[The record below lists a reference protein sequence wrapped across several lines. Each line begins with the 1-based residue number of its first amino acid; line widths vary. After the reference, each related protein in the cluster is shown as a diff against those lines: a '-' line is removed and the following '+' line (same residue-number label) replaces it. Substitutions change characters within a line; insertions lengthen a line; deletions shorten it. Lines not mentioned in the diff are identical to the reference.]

1 MHKEHSMNRFVKFS
15 LVAAVLAAPSIAD
28 EQFGG
33 LGITIYQVPQGV
45 HVVQVIPGTPAAETE
60 LQAGDDIIAV
70 DGTSLKGLDIDESKA
85 MLRGQVNK
93 PVEITFVNSGDTL
106 KATLRRTQ
114 ITVKE
119 FESDQVESWYGEKK
133 EFDAQELETYASAN
147 GGNKQ
152 LVAVLKRGSL
162 IKNDE
167 TVNAVDING
176 IYVDKADAF
185 APKAAD
191 KSKTNKTGSAKLK
204 GFTRNAISFDLKS
217 AGTAIVTVM
226 NTDGAVVSTVVA
238 ENAQPGFNSV
248 TWNAENVPSGRY
260 MVTIEHNGTVSG
272 KNAVLK

>member
-70 DGTSLKGLDIDESKA
+70 DGMSLKGLDIDESKA

-106 KATLRRTQ
+106 RATLRRTQ

-119 FESDQVESWYGEKK
+119 FESDQVESWYGKKK

>member
-70 DGTSLKGLDIDESKA
+70 DGMSLKGLDIDESKA

-119 FESDQVESWYGEKK
+119 FESDQVESWYGKKK

>member
-1 MHKEHSMNRFVKFS
+1 MNRFVKFS

-70 DGTSLKGLDIDESKA
+70 DGMSL
-85 MLRGQVNK
+85 
-93 PVEITFVNSGDTL
+93 SGDTL

-238 ENAQPGFNSV
+238 ENAQPGLNSV

>member
-1 MHKEHSMNRFVKFS
+1 MHKELSMNRFVKFS

-70 DGTSLKGLDIDESKA
+70 DGMSLKGLDIDESKA

>member
-1 MHKEHSMNRFVKFS
+1 MNRFVKFS

-70 DGTSLKGLDIDESKA
+70 DGMSLKGLDIDESKA

-106 KATLRRTQ
+106 RATLRRTQ

>member
-1 MHKEHSMNRFVKFS
+1 MHKERSMNRFVKFS

-70 DGTSLKGLDIDESKA
+70 DGMSLKGLDIDESKA

-119 FESDQVESWYGEKK
+119 FESNQVESWYGEKK

-191 KSKTNKTGSAKLK
+191 KSKANKPGSAKLK

>member
-70 DGTSLKGLDIDESKA
+70 DGMSLKGLDIDESKA

-119 FESDQVESWYGEKK
+119 FESDQVESWYGKKK

-191 KSKTNKTGSAKLK
+191 KSKANKPGSAKLK

>member
-70 DGTSLKGLDIDESKA
+70 DGMSLKGLDIDESKA

-106 KATLRRTQ
+106 KSTLRRTQ

-119 FESDQVESWYGEKK
+119 FESDQVESWYGKKK
-133 EFDAQELETYASAN
+133 EFDAQE
-147 GGNKQ
+147 
-152 LVAVLKRGSL
+152 
-162 IKNDE
+162 
-167 TVNAVDING
+167 
-176 IYVDKADAF
+176 
-185 APKAAD
+185 
-191 KSKTNKTGSAKLK
+191 
-204 GFTRNAISFDLKS
+204 
-217 AGTAIVTVM
+217 
-226 NTDGAVVSTVVA
+226 
-238 ENAQPGFNSV
+238 
-248 TWNAENVPSGRY
+248 
-260 MVTIEHNGTVSG
+260 
-272 KNAVLK
+272 

>member
-1 MHKEHSMNRFVKFS
+1 MHKELSMNRFVKFS

-70 DGTSLKGLDIDESKA
+70 DGMSLKGLDIDESKA

-119 FESDQVESWYGEKK
+119 FESNQVESWYGEKK

-248 TWNAENVPSGRY
+248 TWNAESVPSGRY

>member
-70 DGTSLKGLDIDESKA
+70 DGMSLKGLDIDESKA

-106 KATLRRTQ
+106 KSTLRRTQ

-119 FESDQVESWYGEKK
+119 FESDQVESWYGKKK

-191 KSKTNKTGSAKLK
+191 KSKANKPGSAKLK

>member
-1 MHKEHSMNRFVKFS
+1 MHKERSMNRFVKFS

-70 DGTSLKGLDIDESKA
+70 DGMSLKGLNIDESKA

-106 KATLRRTQ
+106 RATLRRTQ

-119 FESDQVESWYGEKK
+119 FESNQVESWYGEKK

-191 KSKTNKTGSAKLK
+191 KSKANKPGSAKLK

>member
-70 DGTSLKGLDIDESKA
+70 DGMSLKGLDIDESKA

-119 FESDQVESWYGEKK
+119 FESNQVESWYGEKK

>member
-70 DGTSLKGLDIDESKA
+70 DGMSLKGLDIDESKA

-152 LVAVLKRGSL
+152 LVAVLRRGSL

>member
-1 MHKEHSMNRFVKFS
+1 MHKERSMNRFVKFS

-70 DGTSLKGLDIDESKA
+70 DGMSLKGLDIDESKA

-119 FESDQVESWYGEKK
+119 FESDQVESWYGKKK
-133 EFDAQELETYASAN
+133 EFDVQELETYASAN

-167 TVNAVDING
+167 MVNAVDING
-176 IYVDKADAF
+176 IYVDKVDAF

-191 KSKTNKTGSAKLK
+191 KSKANKPGSAKLK